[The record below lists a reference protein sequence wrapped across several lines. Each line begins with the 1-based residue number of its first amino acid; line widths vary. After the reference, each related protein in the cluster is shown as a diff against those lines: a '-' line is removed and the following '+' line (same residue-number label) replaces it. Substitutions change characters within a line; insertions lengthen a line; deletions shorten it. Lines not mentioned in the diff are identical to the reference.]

1 MVDGSE
7 GQQLRW
13 SECQIWSSWKKKN
26 PKIHT
31 GRILSFGWNLP
42 KCLEMPETHRN
53 GLEFCPRWKQGPK
66 RNGIHNIALGFFYMI
81 STTNVVCM
89 KSKLR
94 EVVVSTKLTLL
105 KVLAQR
111 FINIGSR
118 IKGTSAP
125 WFCTQRKDF
134 LDFLW
139 YGLLRL
145 KVIVHGVCKSKTSKS
160 HLSSRSHIT
169 YLEISL
175 EQTSKESQENSL
187 LCLIPYSSVS
197 KVCLSKTCS
206 CAILQAT
213 LHSEYHLT

>member
-1 MVDGSE
+1 MVRMSDMIKLE
-7 GQQLRW
+7 
-13 SECQIWSSWKKKN
+13 KKKI
-26 PKIHT
+26 PKSIPAEFWVSA
-31 GRILSFGWNLP
+31 GIYRNASEWLGILS
-42 KCLEMPETHRN
+42 EVE
-53 GLEFCPRWKQGPK
+53 QGPE
-66 RNGIHNIALGFFYMI
+66 RNRIHNIALDFFYMI

>member
-1 MVDGSE
+1 
-7 GQQLRW
+7 
-13 SECQIWSSWKKKN
+13 
-26 PKIHT
+26 
-31 GRILSFGWNLP
+31 
-42 KCLEMPETHRN
+42 MPETHRN
-53 GLEFCPRWKQGPK
+53 GLEFCPRWNKSQNG
-66 RNGIHNIALGFFYMI
+66 NGIHSIALDFFYVI

-105 KVLAQR
+105 KVLAQW

-125 WFCTQRKDF
+125 WFCTERKAF

-145 KVIVHGVCKSKTSKS
+145 KVMLHGVCKLKTSKS

-175 EQTSKESQENSL
+175 NQTSNESQENSL
-187 LCLIPYSSVS
+187 LGLIPYSSVS
-197 KVCLSKTCS
+197 KFWLSKACS
-206 CAILQAT
+206 CAI

>member
-1 MVDGSE
+1 
-7 GQQLRW
+7 
-13 SECQIWSSWKKKN
+13 
-26 PKIHT
+26 
-31 GRILSFGWNLP
+31 
-42 KCLEMPETHRN
+42 
-53 GLEFCPRWKQGPK
+53 
-66 RNGIHNIALGFFYMI
+66 MI

-118 IKGTSAP
+118 TKGTSAP

-187 LCLIPYSSVS
+187 LDLIPYSSIVYFPVLL
-197 KVCLSKTCS
+197 KQN
-206 CAILQAT
+206 LQLCNSSSNSSQWISFNLNMLVT
-213 LHSEYHLT
+213 NLFNTEFVTRNSPKLNPNKLFDWIHNYFNYSL

>member
-1 MVDGSE
+1 MPRNAQNTPEWPG
-7 GQQLRW
+7 
-13 SECQIWSSWKKKN
+13 
-26 PKIHT
+26 
-31 GRILSFGWNLP
+31 ILS
-42 KCLEMPETHRN
+42 EVE
-53 GLEFCPRWKQGPK
+53 QGPK
-66 RNGIHNIALGFFYMI
+66 RNGIHNIALDFFYMI

-105 KVLAQR
+105 KVLAQW

-125 WFCTQRKDF
+125 LFCTQRKAF

-139 YGLLRL
+139 YGLRL
-145 KVIVHGVCKSKTSKS
+145 KVMLHGVCKLKTSKS
-160 HLSSRSHIT
+160 HLSSRSHIM
-169 YLEISL
+169 YIEISL
-175 EQTSKESQENSL
+175 KQTSNESQANSL
-187 LCLIPYSSVS
+187 LGLISYSSVS
-197 KVCLSKTCS
+197 KFCLISKTCS